1 MSSDERGTPSYII
14 EAAREVMGTI
24 DLDPASC
31 ATANE
36 VVRAARYYTK
46 EQDGLTQPWF
56 GNVWLNPPFSN
67 PLCRLFMER
76 LPEEYHAGRIT
87 QAVAIVNA
95 SSGRWFHRLLGE
107 FPSAWPNHSR
117 YCPSGRVE
125 FYTLPGNDRNSGANR
140 YPNQTIFYLGYDIDL
155 FRRVFGEFCTI
166 PWPPFAAR
174 EIAL

>member
-46 EQDGLTQPWF
+46 EQDGLTRPWF

-67 PLCRLFMER
+67 PLCKLFMEK
-76 LPEEYHAGRIT
+76 LLEEYYTGRIT

-107 FPSAWPNHSR
+107 FPSAWPNY

-125 FYTLPGNDRNSGANR
+125 FYTLPGNNNNVGQNR
-140 YPNQTIFYLGYDIDL
+140 YPNQVIFYLGPHIKS
-155 FRRVFGEFCTI
+155 FQIVFGKFCTI
-166 PWPPFAAR
+166 PFYGGGF
-174 EIAL
+174 

>member
-46 EQDGLTQPWF
+46 EQDGLTRPWF

-67 PLCRLFMER
+67 PLCRLFMEK

-87 QAVAIVNA
+87 QAVVIVNA

-107 FPSAWPNHSR
+107 FPSA
-117 YCPSGRVE
+117 
-125 FYTLPGNDRNSGANR
+125 
-140 YPNQTIFYLGYDIDL
+140 
-155 FRRVFGEFCTI
+155 
-166 PWPPFAAR
+166 
-174 EIAL
+174 